1 MTQTQTTIALTTIL
15 AAAIS
20 IAGCNK
26 PSDAGAASTKPVTFA
41 SIASEAGIDFKHEN
55 GSKGRK
61 LMPETVGSGLA
72 FFDYDNDGD
81 TDLLVINSSGWS
93 WDKNPLQAYS
103 ALYQN
108 DGKGK
113 FTNVTKEAGLHFSLY
128 GMGVAVGD
136 YDNDGWDDLYIT
148 AVGDNR
154 LLKNVNGKFTDVT
167 KTAGV
172 KGVGLPGLKPEFKWS
187 SGAAW
192 VDYDNDGKLDLFVC
206 QYVKWSTTLDPYCGK
221 NGVRGYC
228 PPGTFEGARNTLY
241 HNEGDGTFKDV
252 SKPMGILDC
261 AVGKSFGIALA
272 DYNGDN
278 WIDIAV
284 SNDTWAN
291 FLFINEGGK
300 KFVERGVETGIA
312 FAENGRAKA
321 GMGIDAA
328 DYKNDGNFS
337 LVIGNFAE
345 EGLSLFDPMEGGAG
359 MFENNAQSRGLVSA
373 SLLNVTFAT
382 FFFDYDLD
390 GWQDLYATNG
400 HVDDIVSTYQSN
412 LTFKQAPLL
421 FHNEKGKKFNDVSKA
436 AGMNYQI
443 VGRGAAYGDID
454 SDGDLDIGVVDN
466 NGKFLLL
473 RNDGGNNNS
482 WIKLRLVGE
491 KTNRNAIGAR
501 VIVKAG
507 GIQQQQYV
515 RSGGSFLSESERTL
529 TFGLGGST
537 KVDSIEVIWP
547 GGTSQVLPATDARS
561 TYLITEGKGLE
572 KR

>member
-1 MTQTQTTIALTTIL
+1 MT
-15 AAAIS
+15 
-20 IAGCNK
+20 
-26 PSDAGAASTKPVTFA
+26 PVTPPKWKQAVVTLAFIGLLWGSVELNKKNVRSANGPTKADPQAVERYGFKLEDVAKA
-41 SIASEAGIDFKHEN
+41 SGIDFVHQPP
-55 GSKGRK
+55 K
-61 LMPETVGSGLA
+61 LDPKLA
-72 FFDYDNDGD
+72 P
-81 TDLLVINSSGWS
+81 I
-93 WDKNPLQAYS
+93 Q
-103 ALYQN
+103 
-108 DGKGK
+108 
-113 FTNVTKEAGLHFSLY
+113 ER
-128 GMGVAVGD
+128 VAD
-136 YDNDGWDDLYIT
+136 M
-148 AVGDNR
+148 
-154 LLKNVNGKFTDVT
+154 
-167 KTAGV
+167 
-172 KGVGLPGLKPEFKWS
+172 
-187 SGAAW
+187 GAA
-192 VDYDNDGKLDLFVC
+192 
-206 QYVKWSTTLDPYCGK
+206 
-221 NGVRGYC
+221 
-228 PPGTFEGARNTLY
+228 
-241 HNEGDGTFKDV
+241 
-252 SKPMGILDC
+252 
-261 AVGKSFGIALA
+261 
-272 DYNGDN
+272 
-278 WIDIAV
+278 IAV
-284 SNDTWAN
+284 CD
-291 FLFINEGGK
+291 
-300 KFVERGVETGIA
+300 
-312 FAENGRAKA
+312 
-321 GMGIDAA
+321 
-328 DYKNDGNFS
+328 
-337 LVIGNFAE
+337 
-345 EGLSLFDPMEGGAG
+345 FDK
-359 MFENNAQSRGLVSA
+359 
-373 SLLNVTFAT
+373 
-382 FFFDYDLD
+382 D

-547 GGTSQVLPATDARS
+547 GGTSQVLPGTDARS

>member
-1 MTQTQTTIALTTIL
+1 
-15 AAAIS
+15 
-20 IAGCNK
+20 
-26 PSDAGAASTKPVTFA
+26 
-41 SIASEAGIDFKHEN
+41 
-55 GSKGRK
+55 
-61 LMPETVGSGLA
+61 
-72 FFDYDNDGD
+72 
-81 TDLLVINSSGWS
+81 
-93 WDKNPLQAYS
+93 
-103 ALYQN
+103 
-108 DGKGK
+108 
-113 FTNVTKEAGLHFSLY
+113 
-128 GMGVAVGD
+128 
-136 YDNDGWDDLYIT
+136 
-148 AVGDNR
+148 
-154 LLKNVNGKFTDVT
+154 
-167 KTAGV
+167 
-172 KGVGLPGLKPEFKWS
+172 
-187 SGAAW
+187 
-192 VDYDNDGKLDLFVC
+192 
-206 QYVKWSTTLDPYCGK
+206 
-221 NGVRGYC
+221 
-228 PPGTFEGARNTLY
+228 
-241 HNEGDGTFKDV
+241 
-252 SKPMGILDC
+252 MGILDC

-321 GMGIDAA
+321 GMGIDVA

-337 LVIGNFAE
+337 MVIGNFAE
-345 EGLSLFDPMEGGAG
+345 EGLSLFDPMEGGTG

-421 FHNEKGKKFNDVSKA
+421 FRNEKGKKFNVVSKA

-547 GGTSQVLPATDARS
+547 GGTSQVLPGTDARA